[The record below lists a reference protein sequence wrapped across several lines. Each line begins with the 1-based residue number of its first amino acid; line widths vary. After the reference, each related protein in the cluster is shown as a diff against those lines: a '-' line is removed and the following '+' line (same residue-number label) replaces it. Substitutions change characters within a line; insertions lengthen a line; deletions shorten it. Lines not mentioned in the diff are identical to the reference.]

1 MDNLFVALFEILSF
15 GAIVVLVVLGLGI
28 IASMMGIFNFAQGE
42 FVLLGAYVT
51 YIVHSAGLPVWLG
64 MLAAPFVV
72 GALGLF
78 LERTIVRRFY
88 AAPIV
93 AMLGTYALGLIIREI
108 VRGLIGGLY
117 LSVPEPLGGS
127 VNIGTMHFL
136 HLAAGHHSHYGAGD
150 DRQLLLLARTA
161 FGLRIRASLENPAL
175 ARASGISTNAIY
187 GATFAFG
194 AALAGLAGAL
204 IVPVFSL
211 FADLGLRFL
220 IQGFVAVMVGGVGSF
235 AGPVAGRRRD
245 RNARRSAAM
254 DHSACDRRRPRVRA
268 RHHLHQVSA
277 ARPAFSKGGLVHV
290 QRPQQSQP
298 PAISLQLRLCQH
310 RHRHGRRQLGRSA
323 PTGRMRRQTRSRS
336 ASRPT

>member
-51 YIVHSAGLPVWLG
+51 YLVYSAGLPVWLG

-72 GALGLF
+72 GALGVV
-78 LERTIVRRFY
+78 LERSIVRRFY

-127 VNIGTMHFL
+127 VNIGTMHFSTWRL
-136 HLAAGHHSHYGAGD
+136 VIILITALVMVGSY
-150 DRQLLLLARTA
+150 LLLSRTA

-235 AGPVAGRRRD
+235 AGPVAG
-245 RNARRSAAM
+245 AGVIGTLAAALPWIIQPVIA
-254 DHSACDRRRPRVRA
+254 DV
-268 RHHLHQVSA
+268 
-277 ARPAFSKGGLVHV
+277 LVFV
-290 QRPQQSQP
+290 LAIIFIKFRPQGL
-298 PAISLQLRLCQH
+298 ISAK
-310 RHRHGRRQLGRSA
+310 GV
-323 PTGRMRRQTRSRS
+323 
-336 ASRPT
+336 